1 MTKSVALIV
10 WLLGIVAWYVI
21 RHPFARRAKKVA
33 TSQSLLDPA
42 EWAVLAILTAGFF
55 VIPAI
60 YAATGFPRAFERGFS
75 PMSAWLGVPVMVAAL
90 WLFRRSHS
98 DLGKNWSVSL
108 KMREGHRLVTGG
120 VYRHVRHPMYSSF
133 LLLGLAQ
140 LLLLPNW
147 LAGGAGLIGTAV
159 LLLVR
164 VQREERMMFERFGD
178 EYRAYCARTRRI
190 IPWML

>member
-1 MTKSVALIV
+1 MTKTAALIV

-33 TSQSLLDPA
+33 TSRSLLDAA
-42 EWAVLAILTAGFF
+42 EWAVLMILTAGFF

-60 YAATGFPRAFERGFS
+60 YAATGFPRALERAFS
-75 PMSAWLGVPVMVAAL
+75 PALAWAGVPVMVAAL
-90 WLFRRSHS
+90 WLFRRSHA
-98 DLGKNWSVSL
+98 DLGRNWSVSL
-108 KMREGHRLVTGG
+108 KMREGHKLVTEG

-140 LLLLPNW
+140 LMLIPNW
-147 LAGGAGLIGTAV
+147 LAGGAGLAGTAM

-164 VQREERMMFERFGD
+164 MRREETMMAERFGD
-178 EYRAYCARTRRI
+178 AYRDYCARTPRI
-190 IPWML
+190 IPRML